1 MANNEDIT
9 EDNSLEPTPYENAYR
24 RTLNEPDEETLD
36 PVVESATATPQLTEG
51 VVQKED
57 HDYKKR
63 YDDLKKHYDNKLNEW
78 KQNQEILEAK
88 LKMSNNPTPKVDELP
103 KTAEELENFRN
114 QYPDV
119 YDVVETIS
127 SLKANDRVSEVE
139 EHLEVLREKEKEA
152 ERITAEKQLTAL
164 HPDFN
169 ELKTDETFLNW
180 LQEQPSNISD
190 GVYRN
195 NTDVRWAARVIDL
208 YKADVGQTT
217 TKSRRSGSKNKNQ
230 REAAAQAITRT
241 ASNRGL
247 ESLGPDKKVWTV
259 EEISRLKP
267 WEFEKYEKDIDAAS
281 REGRIVD
288 SI

>member
-1 MANNEDIT
+1 MTDIENET
-9 EDNSLEPTPYENAYR
+9 EEVLEPTPYENAYR

-36 PVVESATATPQLTEG
+36 PVVEEAATPRLTEG
-51 VVQKED
+51 IVQKED

-63 YDDLKKHYDNKLNEW
+63 YDDLKKHYDTKLNEW
-78 KQNQEILEAK
+78 KQNREVLEAK
-88 LKMSNNPTPKVDELP
+88 LKMGDGPSLKAAELP

-139 EHLEVLREKEKEA
+139 EHLEVLRQKEEEA
-152 ERITAEKQLTAL
+152 ERITAEKQLSAL
-164 HPDFN
+164 HPDFK
-169 ELKTDETFLNW
+169 ELKESDDFLRW
-180 LQEQPSNISD
+180 LEEQPSSISD

-208 YKADVGQTT
+208 YKADVGQTP
-217 TKSRRSGSKNKNQ
+217 TKSRRSGSKKNQ
-230 REAAAQAITRT
+230 REEAAQAVTRT
-241 ASNRGL
+241 AANRGL
-247 ESLGPDKKVWTV
+247 ESLGPDRKVWTV

-267 WEFEKYEKDIDAAS
+267 WEFEKYEKDIDSAS

-288 SI
+288 SL

>member
-1 MANNEDIT
+1 MANNEDTT
-9 EDNSLEPTPYENAYR
+9 EDNLLEPTPYENAYR

-164 HPDFN
+164 HPDFH
-169 ELKTDETFLNW
+169 ELKTDETFLKW
-180 LQEQPSNISD
+180 LEEQPSNISD

>member
-1 MANNEDIT
+1 MTDTENET
-9 EDNSLEPTPYENAYR
+9 EEVLEPTPYENAYR

-36 PVVESATATPQLTEG
+36 PVVEEAATPQLTEG
-51 VVQKED
+51 IVQKED

-63 YDDLKKHYDNKLNEW
+63 YDDLKKHYDTKLNEW
-78 KQNQEILEAK
+78 KQNREVLEAK
-88 LKMSNNPTPKVDELP
+88 LKMGDGPSLKAAQLP

-139 EHLEVLREKEKEA
+139 EHLEVLRQKEEEA
-152 ERITAEKQLTAL
+152 ERITAEKQLSAL
-164 HPDFN
+164 HPDFK
-169 ELKTDETFLNW
+169 ELKESDDFLRW
-180 LQEQPSNISD
+180 LEEQPSSISD

-217 TKSRRSGSKNKNQ
+217 TKSRRSGSNKNQ
-230 REAAAQAITRT
+230 REQAAQAVTRT

-267 WEFEKYEKDIDAAS
+267 WEFEKYEKDIDSAS

>member
-1 MANNEDIT
+1 MTDTTTDDNEV
-9 EDNSLEPTPYENAYR
+9 LEPTPYENAYR
-24 RTLNEPDEETLD
+24 RTLNDPDEESLD
-36 PVVESATATPQLTEG
+36 PAVEEAATPRLTEG
-51 VVQKED
+51 IVQKED

-63 YDDLKKHYDNKLNEW
+63 YDDLKKHYDTKLNEW
-78 KQNQEILEAK
+78 KQNREVLEAK
-88 LKMSNNPTPKVDELP
+88 LKMSDTPTQRINELP

-139 EHLEVLREKEKEA
+139 EHLEVLRQKEEEA
-152 ERITAEKQLTAL
+152 ERITAEKQLTAM
-164 HPDFN
+164 HPDFK
-169 ELKTDETFLNW
+169 ELKESDDFLKW
-180 LQEQPSNISD
+180 LEEQPSSISD

-208 YKADVGQTT
+208 YKADVGHTPA
-217 TKSRRSGSKNKNQ
+217 KSRRSGSNKNQ
-230 REAAAQAITRT
+230 REQAAQAVTRT

-267 WEFEKYEKDIDAAS
+267 WEFDKYEKDIDAAS
-281 REGRIVD
+281 REGRVVD
-288 SI
+288 SL

>member
-1 MANNEDIT
+1 MTDIENET
-9 EDNSLEPTPYENAYR
+9 EEVLEPTPYENAYR

-36 PVVESATATPQLTEG
+36 PVVEEAATPQLTEG
-51 VVQKED
+51 IVQKED

-63 YDDLKKHYDNKLNEW
+63 YDDLKKHYDTKLNEW
-78 KQNQEILEAK
+78 KQNREVLEAK
-88 LKMSNNPTPKVDELP
+88 LKMGDGPSLKAEQLP

-139 EHLEVLREKEKEA
+139 EHLEVLRQKEEEA
-152 ERITAEKQLTAL
+152 ERITAEKQLSAL
-164 HPDFN
+164 HPDFK
-169 ELKTDETFLNW
+169 ELKESDDFLRW
-180 LQEQPSNISD
+180 LEEQPSSISD

-217 TKSRRSGSKNKNQ
+217 TKSRRSGSKKNQ
-230 REAAAQAITRT
+230 REEAAQAVTRT
-241 ASNRGL
+241 AANRGL

-267 WEFEKYEKDIDAAS
+267 WEFEKYEKEIDSAS
-281 REGRIVD
+281 REGRVVD
-288 SI
+288 SL

>member
-1 MANNEDIT
+1 MTDNENIT
-9 EDNSLEPTPYENAYR
+9 EEEALEPTPYENAYR

-36 PVVESATATPQLTEG
+36 PAVEEAATPQLTEG
-51 VVQKED
+51 IVQKED

-63 YDDLKKHYDNKLNEW
+63 YDDLKKHYDTKLNEW
-78 KQNQEILEAK
+78 KQNREVLEAK
-88 LKMSNNPTPKVDELP
+88 LKMGDGPSLKAEQLP

-139 EHLEVLREKEKEA
+139 EHLEVLRQKEEEA
-152 ERITAEKQLTAL
+152 ERITAEKQLSAL
-164 HPDFN
+164 HPDFK
-169 ELKTDETFLNW
+169 ELKESDDFLRW
-180 LQEQPSNISD
+180 LEEQPSSISD

-217 TKSRRSGSKNKNQ
+217 TKSRRSGSKKNQ
-230 REAAAQAITRT
+230 REEAAQAVTRT
-241 ASNRGL
+241 AANRGL

-267 WEFEKYEKDIDAAS
+267 WEFEKYEKEIDSAS
-281 REGRIVD
+281 REGRVVD
-288 SI
+288 SL

>member
-1 MANNEDIT
+1 MTDDNEV
-9 EDNSLEPTPYENAYR
+9 LEPTPYENAYR
-24 RTLNEPDEETLD
+24 RTLNDPDEESLD
-36 PVVESATATPQLTEG
+36 PAVEEAATPRLTEG
-51 VVQKED
+51 IVQKED

-63 YDDLKKHYDNKLNEW
+63 YDDLKKHYDTKLNEW
-78 KQNQEILEAK
+78 KQNREVLEAK
-88 LKMSNNPTPKVDELP
+88 LKMSDTPTQRINELP
-103 KTAEELENFRN
+103 KTAEELESFRE

-139 EHLEVLREKEKEA
+139 DHLEVLRQKEEEA
-152 ERITAEKQLTAL
+152 ERITAEKQLTAM
-164 HPDFN
+164 HPDFK
-169 ELKTDETFLNW
+169 ELKESDDFLKW
-180 LQEQPSNISD
+180 LEEQPSSISD

-208 YKADVGQTT
+208 YKADVGHTPA
-217 TKSRRSGSKNKNQ
+217 KSRRSGSNKNQ
-230 REAAAQAITRT
+230 REQAAQAVTRT

-267 WEFEKYEKDIDAAS
+267 WEFDKYEKDIDAAS
-281 REGRIVD
+281 REGRVVD

>member
-1 MANNEDIT
+1 MTDTMTDDNEV
-9 EDNSLEPTPYENAYR
+9 LEPTPYENAYR
-24 RTLNEPDEETLD
+24 RTLNDPDEESLD
-36 PVVESATATPQLTEG
+36 PAVEEAATPRLTEG
-51 VVQKED
+51 IVQKED

-63 YDDLKKHYDNKLNEW
+63 YDDLKKHYDTKLNEW
-78 KQNQEILEAK
+78 KQNREVLEAK
-88 LKMSNNPTPKVDELP
+88 LKMSDTPTQRINELP
-103 KTAEELENFRN
+103 KTAEELESFRE

-139 EHLEVLREKEKEA
+139 DHLEVLRQKEEEA
-152 ERITAEKQLTAL
+152 ERITAEKQLTAM
-164 HPDFN
+164 HPDFK
-169 ELKTDETFLNW
+169 ELKESDDFLKW
-180 LQEQPSNISD
+180 LEEQPSSISD

-208 YKADVGQTT
+208 YKADVGHTPA
-217 TKSRRSGSKNKNQ
+217 KSRRSGSNKNQ
-230 REAAAQAITRT
+230 REQAAQAVTRT

-267 WEFEKYEKDIDAAS
+267 WEFDKYEKDIDAAS
-281 REGRIVD
+281 REGRVVD

>member
-1 MANNEDIT
+1 MTDTTTDDNEV
-9 EDNSLEPTPYENAYR
+9 LEPTPYENAYR
-24 RTLNEPDEETLD
+24 RTLNDPDEESLD
-36 PVVESATATPQLTEG
+36 PAVEEAATPRLTEG
-51 VVQKED
+51 IVQKED

-63 YDDLKKHYDNKLNEW
+63 YDDLKKHYDTKLNEW
-78 KQNQEILEAK
+78 KQNREVLEAK
-88 LKMSNNPTPKVDELP
+88 LKMSDTPTQRINELP
-103 KTAEELENFRN
+103 KTAEELESFRE

-139 EHLEVLREKEKEA
+139 DHLEVLRQREEEA
-152 ERITAEKQLTAL
+152 ERITAEKQLTAM
-164 HPDFN
+164 HPDFK
-169 ELKTDETFLNW
+169 ELKESDDFLKW
-180 LQEQPSNISD
+180 LEEQPSSISD

-208 YKADVGQTT
+208 YKADVGHTPA
-217 TKSRRSGSKNKNQ
+217 KSRRSGSNKNQ
-230 REAAAQAITRT
+230 REQAAQAVTRT

-267 WEFEKYEKDIDAAS
+267 WEFDKYEKDIDAAS
-281 REGRIVD
+281 REGRVVD

>member
-1 MANNEDIT
+1 MTDTTTDDNEV
-9 EDNSLEPTPYENAYR
+9 LEPTPYENAYR
-24 RTLNEPDEETLD
+24 RTLNDPDEESLD
-36 PVVESATATPQLTEG
+36 PAVEEAATPRLTEG
-51 VVQKED
+51 IVQKED

-63 YDDLKKHYDNKLNEW
+63 YDDLKKHYDTKLNEW
-78 KQNQEILEAK
+78 KQNREVLEAK
-88 LKMSNNPTPKVDELP
+88 LKMSDTPTQRINELP
-103 KTAEELENFRN
+103 KTAEELESFRE

-139 EHLEVLREKEKEA
+139 DHLEVLRQREEEA
-152 ERITAEKQLTAL
+152 ERITAEKQLTAM
-164 HPDFN
+164 HPDFK
-169 ELKTDETFLNW
+169 ELKESDDFLKW
-180 LQEQPSNISD
+180 LEEQPSSISD

-208 YKADVGQTT
+208 YKADVGHTT
-217 TKSRRSGSKNKNQ
+217 TKSRRSGSNKNQ
-230 REAAAQAITRT
+230 REQAAQAVTRT

-267 WEFEKYEKDIDAAS
+267 WEFDKYEKDIDAAS
-281 REGRIVD
+281 REGRVVD

>member
-1 MANNEDIT
+1 MTDDNEV
-9 EDNSLEPTPYENAYR
+9 LEPTPYENAYR
-24 RTLNEPDEETLD
+24 RTLNEPDEESLD
-36 PVVESATATPQLTEG
+36 PAVEEAATPSLTEG
-51 VVQKED
+51 IVQKED

-63 YDDLKKHYDNKLNEW
+63 YDDLKKHYDTKLNEW
-78 KQNQEILEAK
+78 KQNREVLEAK
-88 LKMSNNPTPKVDELP
+88 LKMSDTPTQRINELP
-103 KTAEELENFRN
+103 KTAEELESFRE

-139 EHLEVLREKEKEA
+139 DHLEVLRQKEEEA
-152 ERITAEKQLTAL
+152 ERITAEKQLTAM
-164 HPDFN
+164 HPDFT
-169 ELKTDETFLNW
+169 ELKESDDFLKW
-180 LQEQPSNISD
+180 LEEQPSSISD

-217 TKSRRSGSKNKNQ
+217 TKSRRSGSNKNQ
-230 REAAAQAITRT
+230 REQAAQAVTRT

-247 ESLGPDKKVWTV
+247 ESLGPDKKIWTV

-267 WEFEKYEKDIDAAS
+267 WEFDKYEKDIDAAS
-281 REGRIVD
+281 REGRVVD

>member
-1 MANNEDIT
+1 MIDTENET
-9 EDNSLEPTPYENAYR
+9 EEVLEPTPYENAYR

-36 PVVESATATPQLTEG
+36 PVVEEAATPQLTEG
-51 VVQKED
+51 IVQKED

-63 YDDLKKHYDNKLNEW
+63 YDDLKKHYDTKLNEW
-78 KQNQEILEAK
+78 KQNREVLEAK
-88 LKMSNNPTPKVDELP
+88 LKMGDGPSLKAEQLP

-139 EHLEVLREKEKEA
+139 EHLEVLRQKEEEA
-152 ERITAEKQLTAL
+152 ERITAEKQLSAL
-164 HPDFN
+164 HPDFA
-169 ELKTDETFLNW
+169 ELKESDDFLRW
-180 LQEQPSNISD
+180 LEEQPSSISD

-217 TKSRRSGSKNKNQ
+217 TKSRRSGSKKNQ
-230 REAAAQAITRT
+230 RAEAAQAVTRT
-241 ASNRGL
+241 AANRGL

-267 WEFEKYEKDIDAAS
+267 WEFEKYEKEIDSAS
-281 REGRIVD
+281 REGRVVD
-288 SI
+288 SL

>member
-1 MANNEDIT
+1 MTDTMTDDNEV
-9 EDNSLEPTPYENAYR
+9 LEPTPYENAYR
-24 RTLNEPDEETLD
+24 RTLNEPDEESLD
-36 PVVESATATPQLTEG
+36 PAVEEAATPSLTEG
-51 VVQKED
+51 IVQKED

-63 YDDLKKHYDNKLNEW
+63 YDDLKKHYDTKLNEW
-78 KQNQEILEAK
+78 KQNREVLEAK
-88 LKMSNNPTPKVDELP
+88 LKMSDTPTQRINELP
-103 KTAEELENFRN
+103 KTAEELESFRE

-139 EHLEVLREKEKEA
+139 DHLEVLRQKEEEA
-152 ERITAEKQLTAL
+152 ERITAEKQLTAM
-164 HPDFN
+164 HPDFT
-169 ELKTDETFLNW
+169 ELKESDDFLKW
-180 LQEQPSNISD
+180 LEEQPSSISD

-217 TKSRRSGSKNKNQ
+217 TKSRRSGSNKNQ
-230 REAAAQAITRT
+230 REQAAQAVTRT

-247 ESLGPDKKVWTV
+247 ESLGPDKKIWTV

-267 WEFEKYEKDIDAAS
+267 WEFDKYEKDIDAAS
-281 REGRIVD
+281 REGRVVD

>member
-1 MANNEDIT
+1 MTDNENVT
-9 EDNSLEPTPYENAYR
+9 EEETFEPTPYENAYR

>member
-1 MANNEDIT
+1 MIDTENET
-9 EDNSLEPTPYENAYR
+9 EEVLEPTPYENAYR

-36 PVVESATATPQLTEG
+36 PVVEEAATPQLTEG
-51 VVQKED
+51 IVQKED

-63 YDDLKKHYDNKLNEW
+63 YDDLKKHYDTKLNEW
-78 KQNQEILEAK
+78 KQNREVLEAK
-88 LKMSNNPTPKVDELP
+88 LKMGDGPSLKAEQLP
-103 KTAEELENFRN
+103 KPAEELENFRT

-139 EHLEVLREKEKEA
+139 EHLEVLRQKEEEA
-152 ERITAEKQLTAL
+152 ERITAEKQLSAL
-164 HPDFN
+164 HPDFK
-169 ELKTDETFLNW
+169 ELKESDDFLRW
-180 LQEQPSNISD
+180 LEEQPSSISD

-217 TKSRRSGSKNKNQ
+217 TKSRRSGSKKNQ
-230 REAAAQAITRT
+230 RAEAAQAVTRT
-241 ASNRGL
+241 AANRGL

-267 WEFEKYEKDIDAAS
+267 WEFEKYEKEIDSAS
-281 REGRIVD
+281 REGRVVD
-288 SI
+288 SL

>member
-1 MANNEDIT
+1 MINTENET
-9 EDNSLEPTPYENAYR
+9 EEVLEPTPYENAYR

-36 PVVESATATPQLTEG
+36 PVVEEAATPRLTEG
-51 VVQKED
+51 IVQKED

-63 YDDLKKHYDNKLNEW
+63 YDDLKKHYDTKLNEW
-78 KQNQEILEAK
+78 KQNREVLEAK
-88 LKMSNNPTPKVDELP
+88 LKMGDGPSLKAAQLP
-103 KTAEELENFRN
+103 KTAEELENFRT

-139 EHLEVLREKEKEA
+139 EHLEVLRQKEEEA
-152 ERITAEKQLTAL
+152 ERITAEKQLSSL
-164 HPDFN
+164 HPDFK
-169 ELKTDETFLNW
+169 ELKESDDFLRW
-180 LQEQPSNISD
+180 LEEQPSSISD

-208 YKADVGQTT
+208 YKADVGQTP
-217 TKSRRSGSKNKNQ
+217 TKSRRSGSKKNQ
-230 REAAAQAITRT
+230 RAEAAQAVTRT
-241 ASNRGL
+241 AANRGL

-267 WEFEKYEKDIDAAS
+267 WEFEKYEKDIDSAS

-288 SI
+288 SL

>member
-1 MANNEDIT
+1 MINTENET
-9 EDNSLEPTPYENAYR
+9 EEVLEPTPYENAYR
-24 RTLNEPDEETLD
+24 RTLNQPAEETLD
-36 PVVESATATPQLTEG
+36 PVVEEAATPRLTEG
-51 VVQKED
+51 IVQKED

-63 YDDLKKHYDNKLNEW
+63 YDDLKKHYDTKLNEW
-78 KQNQEILEAK
+78 KQNREVLEAK
-88 LKMSNNPTPKVDELP
+88 LKMGDGPSLKAAQLP

-139 EHLEVLREKEKEA
+139 EHLEVLRQKEEEA
-152 ERITAEKQLTAL
+152 ERITAEKQLSAL
-164 HPDFN
+164 HPDFK
-169 ELKTDETFLNW
+169 ELKESDDFLRW
-180 LQEQPSNISD
+180 LEEQPSSISD

-217 TKSRRSGSKNKNQ
+217 TKSRRSGSKKNQ
-230 REAAAQAITRT
+230 RAEAAQAVTRT
-241 ASNRGL
+241 AANRGL

-267 WEFEKYEKDIDAAS
+267 WEFEKYEKEIDSAS
-281 REGRIVD
+281 REGRVVD
-288 SI
+288 SL

>member
-1 MANNEDIT
+1 MIDTENET
-9 EDNSLEPTPYENAYR
+9 EEALEPTPYENAYR

-36 PVVESATATPQLTEG
+36 PVVEEAATPQLTEG
-51 VVQKED
+51 IVQKED

-63 YDDLKKHYDNKLNEW
+63 YDDLKKHYDTKLNEW
-78 KQNQEILEAK
+78 KQNREVLEAK
-88 LKMSNNPTPKVDELP
+88 LKMGDGPSLKAAQLP

-139 EHLEVLREKEKEA
+139 EHLEVLRQKEEEA
-152 ERITAEKQLTAL
+152 ERITAEKQLSAL
-164 HPDFN
+164 HPDFA
-169 ELKTDETFLNW
+169 ELKESDDFLRW
-180 LQEQPSNISD
+180 LEEQPSSISD

-217 TKSRRSGSKNKNQ
+217 TKSRRSGSKKNQ
-230 REAAAQAITRT
+230 REEAAQAVTRT
-241 ASNRGL
+241 AANRGL

-267 WEFEKYEKDIDAAS
+267 WEFEKYEKEIDSAS
-281 REGRIVD
+281 REGRVVD
-288 SI
+288 SL

>member
-1 MANNEDIT
+1 MANNGDTT
-9 EDNSLEPTPYENAYR
+9 EDNLLEPTPYENAYR

-164 HPDFN
+164 HPDFH

>member
-1 MANNEDIT
+1 MINTENET
-9 EDNSLEPTPYENAYR
+9 EEVLEPTPYENAYR

-36 PVVESATATPQLTEG
+36 PVVEEAATPRLTEG
-51 VVQKED
+51 IVQKED

-63 YDDLKKHYDNKLNEW
+63 YDDLKKHYDTKLNEW
-78 KQNQEILEAK
+78 KQNREVLEAK
-88 LKMSNNPTPKVDELP
+88 LKMGDGPSLKAAQLP

-139 EHLEVLREKEKEA
+139 EHLEVLRQKEEEA
-152 ERITAEKQLTAL
+152 ERITAEKQLSSL
-164 HPDFN
+164 HPDFK
-169 ELKTDETFLNW
+169 ELKESDDFLRW
-180 LQEQPSNISD
+180 LEEQPSSISD

-208 YKADVGQTT
+208 YKADVGQTP
-217 TKSRRSGSKNKNQ
+217 TKSRRSGSKKNQ
-230 REAAAQAITRT
+230 REEAAQAVTRT
-241 ASNRGL
+241 AANRGL

-267 WEFEKYEKDIDAAS
+267 WEFEKYEKDIDSAS

-288 SI
+288 SL

>member
-1 MANNEDIT
+1 MTDTTTDDNEV
-9 EDNSLEPTPYENAYR
+9 LEPTPYENAYR
-24 RTLNEPDEETLD
+24 RTLNEPDEESLD
-36 PVVESATATPQLTEG
+36 PAVEEAATPRLTEG
-51 VVQKED
+51 IVQKED

-63 YDDLKKHYDNKLNEW
+63 YDDLKKHYDTKLNEW
-78 KQNQEILEAK
+78 KQNREVLEAK
-88 LKMSNNPTPKVDELP
+88 LKMSDTPTQRINELP
-103 KTAEELENFRN
+103 KTAEELESFRE

-139 EHLEVLREKEKEA
+139 DHLEVLRQREEEA
-152 ERITAEKQLTAL
+152 ERITAEKQLTAM
-164 HPDFN
+164 HPDFK
-169 ELKTDETFLNW
+169 ELKESDDFLKW
-180 LQEQPSNISD
+180 LEEQPSSISD

-208 YKADVGQTT
+208 YKADVGHTT
-217 TKSRRSGSKNKNQ
+217 TKSRRSGSNKNQ
-230 REAAAQAITRT
+230 REQAAQAVTRT

-267 WEFEKYEKDIDAAS
+267 WEFDKYEKDIDAAS
-281 REGRIVD
+281 REGRVVD

>member
-1 MANNEDIT
+1 MTDNENVT
-9 EDNSLEPTPYENAYR
+9 EEELEPTPYENAYR

-36 PVVESATATPQLTEG
+36 PVVEEATATPRLTEG

-57 HDYKKR
+57 HDFKKR

-78 KQNQEILEAK
+78 KQNREILEAK
-88 LKMSNNPTPKVDELP
+88 LKMTDSPAPRVDQLP

-139 EHLEVLREKEKEA
+139 EHLEVLRQKEEEA

-164 HPDFN
+164 HPDFA
-169 ELKTDETFLNW
+169 ELKENSDFLSW
-180 LQEQPSNISD
+180 LEEQPSNISD

-217 TKSRRSGSKNKNQ
+217 TKSRRSGSKGNQ
-230 REAAAQAITRT
+230 RVEAAQAITRT

-267 WEFEKYEKDIDAAS
+267 WEFEKYEKDIDSAS

>member
-1 MANNEDIT
+1 MTDTTTDDNEV
-9 EDNSLEPTPYENAYR
+9 LEPTPYENAYR
-24 RTLNEPDEETLD
+24 RTLNDPDEESLD
-36 PVVESATATPQLTEG
+36 PAVEEAATPRLTEG
-51 VVQKED
+51 IVQKED

-63 YDDLKKHYDNKLNEW
+63 YDDLKKHYDTKLNEW
-78 KQNQEILEAK
+78 KQNREVLEAK
-88 LKMSNNPTPKVDELP
+88 LKMSDTPTQRINELP
-103 KTAEELENFRN
+103 KTAEELESFRE

-139 EHLEVLREKEKEA
+139 DHLEVLRQKEEEA
-152 ERITAEKQLTAL
+152 ERITAEKQLTAM
-164 HPDFN
+164 HPDFK
-169 ELKTDETFLNW
+169 ELKESDDFLKW
-180 LQEQPSNISD
+180 LEEQPSSISD

-208 YKADVGQTT
+208 YKADVGHTPA
-217 TKSRRSGSKNKNQ
+217 KSRRSGSNKNQ
-230 REAAAQAITRT
+230 REQAAQAVTRT

-267 WEFEKYEKDIDAAS
+267 WEFDKYEKDIDAAS
-281 REGRIVD
+281 REGRVVD

>member
-1 MANNEDIT
+1 MTDTENET
-9 EDNSLEPTPYENAYR
+9 EEVLEPTPYENAYR

-36 PVVESATATPQLTEG
+36 PVVEEAATPQLTEG
-51 VVQKED
+51 IVQKED

-63 YDDLKKHYDNKLNEW
+63 YDDLKKHYDTKLNEW
-78 KQNQEILEAK
+78 KQNREVLEAK
-88 LKMSNNPTPKVDELP
+88 LKMGDGPSLKAEQLP

-139 EHLEVLREKEKEA
+139 EHLEVLRQKEEEA
-152 ERITAEKQLTAL
+152 ERITAEKQLSAL
-164 HPDFN
+164 HPDFA
-169 ELKTDETFLNW
+169 ELKESDDFLRW
-180 LQEQPSNISD
+180 LEEQPSSISD

-217 TKSRRSGSKNKNQ
+217 TKSRRSGSKKNQ
-230 REAAAQAITRT
+230 RAEAAQAVTRT
-241 ASNRGL
+241 AANRGL

-267 WEFEKYEKDIDAAS
+267 WEFEKYEKEIDSAS
-281 REGRIVD
+281 REGRVVD
-288 SI
+288 SL

>member
-1 MANNEDIT
+1 MIDTENET
-9 EDNSLEPTPYENAYR
+9 EEALEPTPYENAYR

-36 PVVESATATPQLTEG
+36 PVVEEAATPQLTEG
-51 VVQKED
+51 IVQKED

-63 YDDLKKHYDNKLNEW
+63 YDDLKKHYDTKLNEW
-78 KQNQEILEAK
+78 KQNREVLEAK
-88 LKMSNNPTPKVDELP
+88 LKMGDGPSLKAAQLP

-139 EHLEVLREKEKEA
+139 EHLEVLRQKEEEA
-152 ERITAEKQLTAL
+152 ERITAEKQLSAL
-164 HPDFN
+164 HPDFK
-169 ELKTDETFLNW
+169 ELKESDDFLRW
-180 LQEQPSNISD
+180 LEEQPSSISD

-217 TKSRRSGSKNKNQ
+217 TKSRRSGSKKNQ
-230 REAAAQAITRT
+230 REEAAQAVTRT
-241 ASNRGL
+241 AANRGL

-267 WEFEKYEKDIDAAS
+267 WEFEKYEKEIDSAS
-281 REGRIVD
+281 REGRVVD
-288 SI
+288 SL

>member
-1 MANNEDIT
+1 MTDTTTDDNEV
-9 EDNSLEPTPYENAYR
+9 LEPTPYENAYR
-24 RTLNEPDEETLD
+24 RTLNDPDEESLD
-36 PVVESATATPQLTEG
+36 PAVEEAATPRLTEG
-51 VVQKED
+51 IVQKED

-63 YDDLKKHYDNKLNEW
+63 YDDLKKHYDTKLNEW
-78 KQNQEILEAK
+78 KQNREVLEAK
-88 LKMSNNPTPKVDELP
+88 LKMSDTPTQRINELP
-103 KTAEELENFRN
+103 KTAEELESFRE

-139 EHLEVLREKEKEA
+139 DHLEVLRQKEEEA
-152 ERITAEKQLTAL
+152 ERITAEKQLTAM
-164 HPDFN
+164 HPDFT
-169 ELKTDETFLNW
+169 ELKESDDFLKW
-180 LQEQPSNISD
+180 LEEQPSSISD

-208 YKADVGQTT
+208 YKADVGHTPA
-217 TKSRRSGSKNKNQ
+217 KSRRSGSNKNQ
-230 REAAAQAITRT
+230 REQAAQAVTRT

-267 WEFEKYEKDIDAAS
+267 WEFDKYEKDIDAAS
-281 REGRIVD
+281 REGRVVD

>member
-1 MANNEDIT
+1 MIDTENET
-9 EDNSLEPTPYENAYR
+9 EEALEPTPYENAYR

-36 PVVESATATPQLTEG
+36 PVVEEAATPQLTEG
-51 VVQKED
+51 IVQKED

-63 YDDLKKHYDNKLNEW
+63 YDDLKKHYDTKLNEW
-78 KQNQEILEAK
+78 KQNREVLEAK
-88 LKMSNNPTPKVDELP
+88 LKMGNGPSLKAEQLP

-139 EHLEVLREKEKEA
+139 EHLEVLRQKEEEA
-152 ERITAEKQLTAL
+152 ERITAEKQLSPL
-164 HPDFN
+164 HPDFK
-169 ELKTDETFLNW
+169 ELKESDDFLRW
-180 LQEQPSNISD
+180 LEEQPSSISD

-217 TKSRRSGSKNKNQ
+217 TKSRRSGSKKNQ
-230 REAAAQAITRT
+230 REEAAQAVTRT
-241 ASNRGL
+241 AANRGL

-267 WEFEKYEKDIDAAS
+267 WEFEKYEKEIDSAS
-281 REGRIVD
+281 REGRVVD
-288 SI
+288 SL

>member
-1 MANNEDIT
+1 MIDTENET
-9 EDNSLEPTPYENAYR
+9 EEALEPTPYENAYR

-36 PVVESATATPQLTEG
+36 PVVEEAATPQLTEG
-51 VVQKED
+51 IVQKED

-63 YDDLKKHYDNKLNEW
+63 YDDLKKHYDTKLNEW
-78 KQNQEILEAK
+78 KQNREVLEAK
-88 LKMSNNPTPKVDELP
+88 LKMGDGPSLKAEQLP

-139 EHLEVLREKEKEA
+139 EHLEVLRQKEEEA
-152 ERITAEKQLTAL
+152 ERITAEKQLSAL
-164 HPDFN
+164 HPDFK
-169 ELKTDETFLNW
+169 ELKESDDFLRW
-180 LQEQPSNISD
+180 LEEQPSSISD

-217 TKSRRSGSKNKNQ
+217 TKSRRSGSKKNQ
-230 REAAAQAITRT
+230 REEAAQAVTRT
-241 ASNRGL
+241 AANRGL

-267 WEFEKYEKDIDAAS
+267 WEFEKYEKEIDSAS
-281 REGRIVD
+281 REGRVVD
-288 SI
+288 SL

>member
-1 MANNEDIT
+1 MTDNENIT
-9 EDNSLEPTPYENAYR
+9 EEEALEPTPYENAYR

-36 PVVESATATPQLTEG
+36 PVVEEATATPQLTEG
-51 VVQKED
+51 IVQKED

-88 LKMSNNPTPKVDELP
+88 LKMSEAPRVDQLP

-127 SLKANDRVSEVE
+127 SLKANDRVSQVE
-139 EHLEVLREKEKEA
+139 EHLEVLRQKEEEA
-152 ERITAEKQLTAL
+152 ERVTAEKQLTAL
-164 HPDFN
+164 HPDFM
-169 ELKTDETFLNW
+169 ELKESDDFLQW
-180 LQEQPSNISD
+180 LEEQPSSISD

-217 TKSRRSGSKNKNQ
+217 TKSRRSGSTENQ
-230 REAAAQAITRT
+230 RAEAAQAVTRT

>member
-1 MANNEDIT
+1 MTDTENET
-9 EDNSLEPTPYENAYR
+9 EEVLEPTPYENAYR

-36 PVVESATATPQLTEG
+36 PVVEEAATPQLTEG
-51 VVQKED
+51 IVQKED

-63 YDDLKKHYDNKLNEW
+63 YDDLKKHYDTKLNEW
-78 KQNQEILEAK
+78 KQNREVLEAK
-88 LKMSNNPTPKVDELP
+88 LKMGDGPSLKAEQLP

-139 EHLEVLREKEKEA
+139 EHLEVLRQKEEEA
-152 ERITAEKQLTAL
+152 ERITAEKQLSAL
-164 HPDFN
+164 HPDFK
-169 ELKTDETFLNW
+169 ELKESDDFLRW
-180 LQEQPSNISD
+180 LEEQPSSISD

-217 TKSRRSGSKNKNQ
+217 TKSRRSGSKKNQ
-230 REAAAQAITRT
+230 RAEAAQAVTRT
-241 ASNRGL
+241 AANRGL

-267 WEFEKYEKDIDAAS
+267 WEFEKYEKEIDSAS
-281 REGRIVD
+281 REGRVVD
-288 SI
+288 SL

>member
-1 MANNEDIT
+1 MTDTENET
-9 EDNSLEPTPYENAYR
+9 EEVLEPTPYENAYR

-36 PVVESATATPQLTEG
+36 PVVEEAATPQLTEG
-51 VVQKED
+51 IVQKED

-63 YDDLKKHYDNKLNEW
+63 YDDLKKHYDTKLNEW
-78 KQNQEILEAK
+78 KQNREVLEAK
-88 LKMSNNPTPKVDELP
+88 LKMGDGPSLKAEQLP

-139 EHLEVLREKEKEA
+139 EHLEVLRQKEEEA
-152 ERITAEKQLTAL
+152 ERITAEKQLSAL
-164 HPDFN
+164 HPDFK
-169 ELKTDETFLNW
+169 ELKESDDFLRW
-180 LQEQPSNISD
+180 LEEQPSSISD

-217 TKSRRSGSKNKNQ
+217 TKSRRSGSKKNQ
-230 REAAAQAITRT
+230 RAEAAQAVTRT
-241 ASNRGL
+241 AANRGL

-267 WEFEKYEKDIDAAS
+267 WEFDKYEKDIDAAS
-281 REGRIVD
+281 REGRVVD

>member
-1 MANNEDIT
+1 MTDTMTDDNEV
-9 EDNSLEPTPYENAYR
+9 LEPTPYENAYR
-24 RTLNEPDEETLD
+24 RTLNDPDEESFD
-36 PVVESATATPQLTEG
+36 PAVEEAATPRLTEG
-51 VVQKED
+51 IVQKED

-78 KQNQEILEAK
+78 KQNREVLEAK
-88 LKMSNNPTPKVDELP
+88 LKMSDTPTQRINELP
-103 KTAEELENFRN
+103 KTAEELESFRE

-139 EHLEVLREKEKEA
+139 DHLEVLRQKEEEA
-152 ERITAEKQLTAL
+152 ERITAEKQLTAM
-164 HPDFN
+164 HPDFT
-169 ELKTDETFLNW
+169 ELKQSDDFLKW
-180 LQEQPSNISD
+180 LEEQPSSISD

-208 YKADVGQTT
+208 YKADVGHTPA
-217 TKSRRSGSKNKNQ
+217 KSRRSGSNKNQ
-230 REAAAQAITRT
+230 REQAAQAVTRT

-267 WEFEKYEKDIDAAS
+267 WEFDKYEKEIDAAS
-281 REGRIVD
+281 REGRVVN

>member
-1 MANNEDIT
+1 MIDTENET
-9 EDNSLEPTPYENAYR
+9 EEALEPTPYENAYR

-36 PVVESATATPQLTEG
+36 PVVEEAATPQLTEG
-51 VVQKED
+51 IVQKED

-63 YDDLKKHYDNKLNEW
+63 YDDLKKHYDTKLNEW
-78 KQNQEILEAK
+78 KQNREVLEAK
-88 LKMSNNPTPKVDELP
+88 LKMGNGPSLKAEQLP

-139 EHLEVLREKEKEA
+139 EHLEVLRQKEEEA
-152 ERITAEKQLTAL
+152 ERITAEKQLSAL
-164 HPDFN
+164 HPDFA
-169 ELKTDETFLNW
+169 ELKESDDFLRW
-180 LQEQPSNISD
+180 LEEQPSSISD

-217 TKSRRSGSKNKNQ
+217 TKSRRSGSKKNQ
-230 REAAAQAITRT
+230 REEAAQAVTRT
-241 ASNRGL
+241 AANRGL

-267 WEFEKYEKDIDAAS
+267 WEFEKYEKEIDSAS
-281 REGRIVD
+281 REGRVVD
-288 SI
+288 SL

>member
-1 MANNEDIT
+1 MIDTENET
-9 EDNSLEPTPYENAYR
+9 EEALEPTPYENAYR

-36 PVVESATATPQLTEG
+36 PVVEEAATPQLTEG
-51 VVQKED
+51 IVQKED

-63 YDDLKKHYDNKLNEW
+63 YDDLKKHYDTKLNEW
-78 KQNQEILEAK
+78 KQNREVLEAK
-88 LKMSNNPTPKVDELP
+88 LKMGNGPSLKAEQLP

-139 EHLEVLREKEKEA
+139 EHLEVLRQKEEEA
-152 ERITAEKQLTAL
+152 ERITAEKQLSAL
-164 HPDFN
+164 HPDFK
-169 ELKTDETFLNW
+169 ELKESDDFLRW
-180 LQEQPSNISD
+180 LEEQPSSISD

-217 TKSRRSGSKNKNQ
+217 TKSRRSGSKKNQ
-230 REAAAQAITRT
+230 REEAAQAVTRT
-241 ASNRGL
+241 AANRGL

-267 WEFEKYEKDIDAAS
+267 WEFEKYEKEIDSAS
-281 REGRIVD
+281 REGRVVD
-288 SI
+288 SL

>member
-1 MANNEDIT
+1 MIDTENET
-9 EDNSLEPTPYENAYR
+9 EEVLEPTPYENAYR

-36 PVVESATATPQLTEG
+36 PVVEEAATPQLTEG
-51 VVQKED
+51 IVQKED

-63 YDDLKKHYDNKLNEW
+63 YDDLKKHYDTKLNEW
-78 KQNQEILEAK
+78 KQNREVLEAK
-88 LKMSNNPTPKVDELP
+88 LKMGDGPSLKAEQLP
-103 KTAEELENFRN
+103 KTAEELENFRT

-139 EHLEVLREKEKEA
+139 EHLEVLRQKEEEA
-152 ERITAEKQLTAL
+152 ERITAEKQLSAL
-164 HPDFN
+164 HPDFK
-169 ELKTDETFLNW
+169 ELKESDDFLRW
-180 LQEQPSNISD
+180 LEEQPSSISD

-217 TKSRRSGSKNKNQ
+217 TKSRRSGSKKNQ
-230 REAAAQAITRT
+230 RAEAAQAVTRT
-241 ASNRGL
+241 AANRGL

-267 WEFEKYEKDIDAAS
+267 WEFEKYEKEIDSAS
-281 REGRIVD
+281 REGRVVD
-288 SI
+288 SL

>member
-1 MANNEDIT
+1 MINTENET
-9 EDNSLEPTPYENAYR
+9 EEVLEPTPYENAYR

-36 PVVESATATPQLTEG
+36 PVVEEAATPRLTEG
-51 VVQKED
+51 IVQKED

-63 YDDLKKHYDNKLNEW
+63 YDDLKKHYDTKLNEW
-78 KQNQEILEAK
+78 KQNREVLEAK
-88 LKMSNNPTPKVDELP
+88 LKMGYGPSLKAAQLP
-103 KTAEELENFRN
+103 KTAEELENFRT

-139 EHLEVLREKEKEA
+139 EHLEVLRQKEEEA
-152 ERITAEKQLTAL
+152 ERITAEKQLSSL
-164 HPDFN
+164 HPDFK
-169 ELKTDETFLNW
+169 ELKESDDFLRW
-180 LQEQPSNISD
+180 LEEQPSSISD

-208 YKADVGQTT
+208 YKADVGQTP
-217 TKSRRSGSKNKNQ
+217 TKSRRSGSKKNQ
-230 REAAAQAITRT
+230 REEAAQAVTRT
-241 ASNRGL
+241 AANRGL

-267 WEFEKYEKDIDAAS
+267 WEFDKYEKDIDAAS
-281 REGRIVD
+281 REGRVVD

>member
-1 MANNEDIT
+1 MGDGP
-9 EDNSLEPTPYENAYR
+9 SLKA
-24 RTLNEPDEETLD
+24 
-36 PVVESATATPQLTEG
+36 AQ
-51 VVQKED
+51 
-57 HDYKKR
+57 
-63 YDDLKKHYDNKLNEW
+63 
-78 KQNQEILEAK
+78 
-88 LKMSNNPTPKVDELP
+88 LP

-139 EHLEVLREKEKEA
+139 EHLEVLRQKEEEA
-152 ERITAEKQLTAL
+152 ERITAEKQLSAL
-164 HPDFN
+164 HPDFK
-169 ELKTDETFLNW
+169 ELKESDDFLRW
-180 LQEQPSNISD
+180 LEEQPSSISD

-217 TKSRRSGSKNKNQ
+217 TKSRRSGSKKNQ
-230 REAAAQAITRT
+230 RAEAAQAVTRT
-241 ASNRGL
+241 AANRGL

-267 WEFEKYEKDIDAAS
+267 WEFEKYEKEIDSAS
-281 REGRIVD
+281 REGRVVD
-288 SI
+288 SL

>member
-1 MANNEDIT
+1 MIDTENET
-9 EDNSLEPTPYENAYR
+9 EEALEPTPYENAYR

-36 PVVESATATPQLTEG
+36 PVVEEAATPQLTEG
-51 VVQKED
+51 IVQKED

-63 YDDLKKHYDNKLNEW
+63 YDDLKKHYDTKLNEW
-78 KQNQEILEAK
+78 KQNREVLEAK
-88 LKMSNNPTPKVDELP
+88 LKMGDGPSLKAAQLP

-139 EHLEVLREKEKEA
+139 EHLEVLRQKEEEA
-152 ERITAEKQLTAL
+152 ERITAEKQLSAL
-164 HPDFN
+164 HPDFK
-169 ELKTDETFLNW
+169 ELKESDDFLRW
-180 LQEQPSNISD
+180 LEEQPSSISD

-217 TKSRRSGSKNKNQ
+217 TKSRRSGSKKNQ
-230 REAAAQAITRT
+230 RAEAAQAVTRT
-241 ASNRGL
+241 AANRGL

-267 WEFEKYEKDIDAAS
+267 WEFEKYEKEIDSAS

-288 SI
+288 SL

>member
-1 MANNEDIT
+1 MTDTTTDDNEV
-9 EDNSLEPTPYENAYR
+9 LEPTPYENAYR
-24 RTLNEPDEETLD
+24 RTLNDPDEESLD
-36 PVVESATATPQLTEG
+36 PAVEEAATPRLTEG
-51 VVQKED
+51 IVQKED

-63 YDDLKKHYDNKLNEW
+63 YDDLKKHYDTKLNEW
-78 KQNQEILEAK
+78 KQNREVLEAK
-88 LKMSNNPTPKVDELP
+88 LKMSDTPTQRINELP
-103 KTAEELENFRN
+103 KTAEELESFRE

-139 EHLEVLREKEKEA
+139 DHLEVLRQKEEEA

-164 HPDFN
+164 HPDFV
-169 ELKTDETFLNW
+169 ELKENPDFLSW
-180 LQEQPSNISD
+180 LEEQPSNISD

-217 TKSRRSGSKNKNQ
+217 TKSRRSGSKGN
-230 REAAAQAITRT
+230 RRAEAAQAITRT

-247 ESLGPDKKVWTV
+247 ESLGPD
-259 EEISRLKP
+259 
-267 WEFEKYEKDIDAAS
+267 
-281 REGRIVD
+281 
-288 SI
+288 